1 MHLLDREHR
10 SVLLFVALVT
20 LLRLLCAPFMGL
32 GVDEAHYLLYALN
45 LDLSY
50 FDHPPLVGW
59 VHALFTSIFGMNPFG
74 ARVSAIL
81 LGAVTSFFLYIFL
94 YSIERDAKLAFIGV
108 LALHGVFVFNA
119 LFFMLL
125 PDTLLFAL
133 IFLLIWSLLRL
144 VEDPSRKNY
153 ILLGLLLGLAG
164 LSKYTAILFIPPI
177 LLYIIIKKR
186 FDLLA
191 SYNALITIF
200 LALLL
205 ITPVIVW
212 NINHDWISLS
222 YQSAHVVL
230 SESISIKNFLL
241 SLGSQLLAYNPFLMP
256 LAFYGLYKAFVAKN
270 DMLLLVGLF
279 GSVLLLF
286 FTYSSLYQR
295 ALPHWSGLFY
305 LIFIPLAVYYLYER
319 SLKWAKYLRYSI
331 GFGIMLSA
339 FIYIEAAT
347 KFIPLPDYSSLQVD
361 MYGFDTI
368 AKRANAQIRDT
379 NKEAIAITHWTLAA
393 RTIFSN
399 RHYNSQVY
407 LLDKRSDQFD
417 IWQSE
422 PPKGINLVI
431 VDLPFAHTD
440 LVNYLQCDRI
450 SRLDSF
456 NILENFYKKSNIT
469 LYRCTNYQGLK

>member
-59 VHALFTSIFGMNPFG
+59 IHAFFTSIFGMNPFA
-74 ARVSAIL
+74 ARISAIL
-81 LGAVTSFFLYIFL
+81 LGALTSFLLYIFL
-94 YSIERDAKLAFIGV
+94 YSLQRDTKLAFIGV
-108 LALHGVFVFNA
+108 LALHGVFIFNA

-144 VEDPSRKNY
+144 MQDPSRKNY
-153 ILLGLLLGLAG
+153 IILGVLLGLAG
-164 LSKYTAILFIPPI
+164 LSKYTAILFVPPI
-177 LLYIIIKKR
+177 LLYILIKRR
-186 FDLLA
+186 FDIFMSL
-191 SYNALITIF
+191 NALITTLI
-200 LALLL
+200 ALVL
-205 ITPVIVW
+205 ISPVIIW
-212 NINHDWISLS
+212 NLQHDWISLS
-222 YQSAHVVL
+222 YQSAHVVPTQT
-230 SESISIKNFLL
+230 ISIQNFLL

-256 LAFYGLYKAFVAKN
+256 LAFYGLYRAFLAKN
-270 DMLLLVGLF
+270 ETLLLVALF
-279 GSVLLLF
+279 GVTLLGF

-305 LIFIPLAVYYLYER
+305 LLFIPLGVYYLYDR
-319 SLKWAKYLRYSI
+319 SQKWAKYLRYSI
-331 GFGIMLSA
+331 GFGVILSA
-339 FIYIEAAT
+339 FVYIEAAT
-347 KFIPLPDYSSLQVD
+347 KIIPLPDYGSLQVD

-368 AKRANAQIRDT
+368 AKRANAQIRDSK
-379 NKEAIAITHWTLAA
+379 KEAIAVTHWTLAA
-393 RTIFSN
+393 RTIFAN
-399 RHYNSQVY
+399 RSYSSQVY
-407 LLDKRSDQFD
+407 LLDKRKDQFD

-440 LVNYLQCDRI
+440 LVNYLECDRI
-450 SRLDSF
+450 SHLDSF
-456 NILENFYKKSNIT
+456 NILENFYKKSNIK